1 VEASSLPVPH
11 SAGTPPAPAPFQVA
25 LVSPTAP
32 ASALFVAQ
40 APGVVQSSN
49 EPLFLGNVSIGA
61 HVLRTN
67 RIELSSGLR
76 RKWKRSPNMR
86 PVQVR
91 LGSGRLFWAFV
102 DCIDKFNS
110 QEAAWRDLETWK
122 MLKPLD
128 PRFRSYELS
137 ISRHGALN
145 VFKTVPQ
152 TDVAAGSTASQ
163 SSYTIRLPL
172 NCPEQLRRGVFFHLD
187 FGMDAREADEWYLAL
202 SLMIEPWY
210 VILAKTDGSVVD
222 DLIKLGLAT
231 ITAPASTAPG
241 ASAHGYTAQ
250 EYSQPNDSARNFLE
264 AAKQTAEGVAGWV
277 ETFVKVVEVSQPVVD
292 GVLTKVPL
300 VGAGFHIL
308 ALGLSVA
315 S

>member
-1 VEASSLPVPH
+1 
-11 SAGTPPAPAPFQVA
+11 
-25 LVSPTAP
+25 
-32 ASALFVAQ
+32 
-40 APGVVQSSN
+40 
-49 EPLFLGNVSIGA
+49 
-61 HVLRTN
+61 
-67 RIELSSGLR
+67 
-76 RKWKRSPNMR
+76 
-86 PVQVR
+86 
-91 LGSGRLFWAFV
+91 
-102 DCIDKFNS
+102 
-110 QEAAWRDLETWK
+110 

-250 EYSQPNDSARNFLE
+250 EYSQPNDSARKFLE
-264 AAKQTAEGVAGWV
+264 AAKQTAEGVAGLRHLSRWSKYRNRLSMACSQKYLWSAPV
-277 ETFVKVVEVSQPVVD
+277 STF
-292 GVLTKVPL
+292 LPL
-300 VGAGFHIL
+300 ACRSRPRCI
-308 ALGLSVA
+308 SIC
-315 S
+315 